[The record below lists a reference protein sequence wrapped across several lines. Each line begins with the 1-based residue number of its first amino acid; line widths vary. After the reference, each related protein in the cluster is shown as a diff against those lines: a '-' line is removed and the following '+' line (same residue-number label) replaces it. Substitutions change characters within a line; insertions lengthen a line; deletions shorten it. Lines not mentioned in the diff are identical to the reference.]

1 MPDNFFSSQSGV
13 TQAQAARDAA
23 ALDLSRARA
32 LKQAAQD
39 ALKVFLRW
47 FNERDENAL
56 AERARLENAVAQ
68 AASYLNTQQGNV
80 RQATETLGAAR
91 NSFVLFTDPRANV
104 EKLSDG
110 SPFVLF
116 PVRLETRFHSGNLRE
131 RVGHQLWVRIYPDD
145 CSIDTFEPTMS
156 NSELANVKLFWQN
169 SWSAGGFEDQERG
182 AWRSLVAAQGSGRAG
197 WLVDTYAPVNLASKP
212 TKAAAADEILVI
224 ATQAPLPAAEGAAIT
239 AYWQAIWLADENAGK
254 QKTARDSLTVAVGA
268 ARAAELVASYAPF
281 NLTDT
286 PALPNKKS
294 DVALST
300 AFVVFPSDP
309 VTEQGSW
316 SQAPQV
322 RQFPDRFVVL
332 GFNGDKQTLEAIGS
346 TVTLPLYVGPDP
358 SADPKVDPS
367 SGIHPDGPDLFVPDQ
382 LKWMVDF
389 ESAVAAGMALVIDLT
404 PQQAATGFDR
414 LFVIGLQLSASAN
427 DGKAAL
433 EELLHHHQVSRSGF
447 SILSQGTPTHNA
459 TTAGTGSAGTSYT
472 KADDPDQS
480 FDDRKNSPLFTSV
493 ADPVLKRDGQW
504 LAELLG
510 IDAQSL
516 TGVHGSGGT
525 DQLETRA
532 IQTALWPATLGYW
545 MDKML
550 TPVFSDEVV
559 AETRSFFTQF
569 VSGRGS
575 VPAIRIGGQPYGILP
590 TTAYSQ
596 IRWLDE
602 GAIGERLNAP
612 SSFLRGLYTLLRAVD
627 GDWTAMSANAAFV
640 GKAGDAH
647 QTLLD
652 ILALQPS
659 SVEYY
664 SRFAES
670 IQELF
675 NVENFWGLGPNFI
688 KALTALGL
696 DGAAAGL
703 LTKLGYPG
711 AAKPDILNHFFLKDA
726 GQITNVID
734 DRPLSESIAIRAY
747 TDDGRNYIRWL
758 IDAAQTSLDA
768 VEAEQGFTAGK
779 TPESLLYLFLRH
791 ALMLGYY
798 DFSYSLYKSANFMS
812 PPELLAMKPEPAFI
826 HVADGAVPSESR
838 FAPLYKMESRVTGS
852 PTLRVSDYITSN
864 LALLFSSGE
873 LAAQI
878 NALGLLETAKTARL
892 ERLFAEHIDTCCY
905 RFDAWLQ
912 GLVHYQLQRMRDAQG
927 AGNKATGGA
936 YLGAY
941 AWLEDLRP
949 SAAALVP
956 AQIPEDIAVQFP
968 GTSPLMSDATN
979 GGYVHA
985 PSLPHANTAAVLRSG
1000 YLANAN
1006 STNQETLAINLSS
1019 DRVRLAL
1026 SLLEGVRN
1034 GQSLGALLGYRF
1046 ERGLHDDHG
1055 LAEVDKFIFPLR
1067 KAFPLVAD
1075 TLTTTQ
1081 TQPDVPIEAIEA
1093 RNVLDGRKL
1102 LSRVQ
1107 SSGIQTYP
1115 YGLTTL
1121 LAVSSTAEQEALDSQ
1136 TQALLDVYDA
1146 IADLALAEGVHQA
1159 VQGNY
1164 ERVASTLDAY
1174 SSANFPPDPEVI
1186 QTPPNG
1192 IALTHRTGVHLKPG
1206 LGAPVG
1212 ATPRT
1217 QVEPAIDDWLES
1229 MLPALDDIG
1238 CTVEWTNPVTGTPQQ
1253 NFITLDDLK
1262 LRPFDVVFLIRPDE
1276 MQAMSELDDRIMRHV
1291 MANFAP
1297 RPDSAIAVHY
1307 MTAPATKLS
1316 VFAVTPLV
1324 RALKTLISRSRP
1336 LRATD
1341 ATRHNDASADDNA
1354 QVFSDPQRIKVPFLA
1369 LQTLETDLGNF
1380 IEVIKPLVEKPVDK
1394 RADIIANIDGWTDQ
1408 AVALLER
1415 AARFN
1420 VPSSGWG
1427 FLYAWRHGAF
1437 AGLFTQIGS
1446 LLARWKGKLDDYTV
1460 AITAYDNL
1468 VATTSD
1474 ADRFQALQA
1483 AEGLISVVLDPLPA
1497 TPAMLRL
1504 ALDGKH
1510 ASFVTARDQFV
1521 LVMNGNSASFT
1532 NTLQAAQAISTAAF
1546 DSEPFDLTAFG
1557 DRAVVLAQDILS
1569 NCVGHQQ
1576 AIHTRVV
1583 AIAAQMTLYGTA
1595 GTAIAQVQALDQA
1608 AKAMLGEDFYIVP
1621 EFSLSTAQGQEWA
1634 NAYGASTGG
1643 QLLSYL
1649 EGTLNR
1655 DFPVDEWMYGVARV
1669 RPMMHAWE
1677 SLVMLTDALG
1687 VVTPVLTPVQFPYE
1701 VDAVWLAMEFP
1712 PDHLPDSDRLLY
1724 TAYYSTVFNAAA
1736 RQCGLLLDEWT
1747 EVIPAKDR
1755 NTGITFNFN
1764 RPDNEPPQCI
1774 LLVTPAAATGTWQW
1788 ADLVGALNET
1798 LDLAK
1803 KRAVEPVFVDN
1814 TPYAQLLPAT
1824 IMAATLYGISITTSL
1839 SVANGALR
1847 VLEEQR
1853 NA

>member
-1 MPDNFFSSQSGV
+1 MSDFSTSQSGI
-13 TQAQAARDAA
+13 TQARAARDMAA
-23 ALDLSRARA
+23 MDLLRARA
-32 LKQAAQD
+32 RKQTAED
-39 ALKVFLRW
+39 ALKVFLRG
-47 FNERDENAL
+47 FNGRDENAP
-56 AERARLENAVAQ
+56 AERARLEHAVAG
-68 AASYLNTQQGNV
+68 ATADLDAHRGNV
-80 RQATETLGAAR
+80 RQATESLGAAR
-91 NSFVLFTDPRANV
+91 KNFAAFTDPRANV

-116 PVRLETRFHSGNLRE
+116 PVRVETRFHSGHVRE

-156 NSELANVKLFWQN
+156 NSELANTKLFWQN
-169 SWSAGGFEDQERG
+169 IWSAGGTTDQERG
-182 AWRSLVAAQGSGRAG
+182 AWRSLVAAHGSGRAG
-197 WLVDTYAPVNLASKP
+197 WLVDTYEPVNVASKP
-212 TKAAAADEILVI
+212 TKAVATDEILVI
-224 ATQAPLPAAEGAAIT
+224 ATQTPLSPVESAAIT
-239 AYWQAIWLADENAGK
+239 AYWQAIWLADGNAGK
-254 QKTARDSLTVAVGA
+254 QKTAQDALTAAVGA
-268 ARAAELVASYAPF
+268 ARASELVASYAPL
-281 NLTDT
+281 NLADSPT
-286 PALPNKKS
+286 LPKKKS

-300 AFVVFPSDP
+300 AFLVFPADP
-309 VTEQGSW
+309 VTQQGSW

-322 RQFPDRFVVL
+322 RQFPDRFIVL
-332 GFNGDKQTLEAIGS
+332 GFNAGKQTLEAIGN
-346 TVTLPLYVGPDP
+346 TVTLPLHVGPDP
-358 SADPKVDPS
+358 SADLKVDPS
-367 SGIHPDGPDLFVPDQ
+367 SGIHPDGPDLFVPDELQ
-382 LKWMVDF
+382 WMVDF
-389 ESAVAAGMALVIDLT
+389 DRAVAAGMALSIDLT
-404 PQQAATGFDR
+404 PEQAAAGFDR
-414 LFVIGLQLSASAN
+414 VFVIGLQLSASAN

-433 EELLHHHQVSRSGF
+433 EELLHHHEVSRSGF
-447 SILSQGTPTHNA
+447 SILSQGTPTHN
-459 TTAGTGSAGTSYT
+459 TTSAGTGYT

-480 FDDRKNSPLFTSV
+480 FDDRKNFPLFTIV
-493 ADPVLKRDGQW
+493 TDPALKRDGQW

-510 IDAQSL
+510 IDAQML

-525 DQLETRA
+525 DQLEARA
-532 IQTALWPATLGYW
+532 MQTALWPATLGYW

-559 AETRSFFTQF
+559 ADTRSFFTQF
-569 VSGRGS
+569 VSGRGP

-602 GAIGERLNAP
+602 RAIGERLNAP

-627 GDWTAMSANAAFV
+627 GDWTAMSANAGFV

-675 NVENFWGLGPNFI
+675 NVENFWGLGPDFI

-703 LTKLGYPG
+703 LEKLGYRG
-711 AAKPDILNHFFLKDA
+711 AVKPDILNHFFLKDA
-726 GQITNVID
+726 GKITNIID
-734 DRPLSESIAIRAY
+734 DRPLSESVAVRAY

-798 DFSYSLYKSANFMS
+798 DFAYSLYKSANFMS
-812 PPELLAMKPEPAFI
+812 APELLAMKPEPAFI
-826 HVADGAVPSESR
+826 HVADGAVASESR
-838 FAPLYKMESRVTGS
+838 FAPLYKVESRVTGS

-864 LALLFSSGE
+864 LALLFRSGE

-878 NALGLLETAKTARL
+878 NAVELLETAKTARL
-892 ERLFAEHIDTCCY
+892 ERLFAEHIDTCSY

-912 GLVHYQLQRMRDAQG
+912 GLVQFQLQRMRSAQG
-927 AGNKATGGA
+927 SDNNQATGGA

-949 SAAALVP
+949 SSSVLVP
-956 AQIPEDIAVQFP
+956 AQIAEDIAAQFP
-968 GTSPLMSDATN
+968 GTSPLMSDAAN

-985 PSLPHANTAAVLRSG
+985 PSLPHSNTAAVLRSG

-1006 STNQETLAINLSS
+1006 SANQSTLAINLSS

-1026 SLLEGVRN
+1026 SLLEGIRN

-1055 LAEVDKFIFPLR
+1055 LAEVDKFIYPLR

-1075 TLTTTQ
+1075 ALTTTQ
-1081 TQPDVPIEAIEA
+1081 TKPDVPIEAIEA

-1102 LSRVQ
+1102 VSRVQ
-1107 SSGIQTYP
+1107 SSGVATYP

-1121 LAVSSTAEQEALDSQ
+1121 PGVSSAAEQAALDSQ
-1136 TQALLDVYDA
+1136 TQTLLDVYDA
-1146 IADLALAEGVHQA
+1146 IADLALAESVHQA

-1164 ERVASTLDAY
+1164 ERVVGTLDAY
-1174 SSANFPPDPEVI
+1174 SSGNFPPEPEVI
-1186 QTPPNG
+1186 QAPPNG
-1192 IALTHRTGVHLKPG
+1192 IALTHRVGIHFKPG
-1206 LGAPVG
+1206 LSALAA
-1212 ATPRT
+1212 ATPRA
-1217 QVEPAIDDWLES
+1217 QVEPAIDNWLES
-1229 MLPALDDIG
+1229 MLPALNDIG
-1238 CTVEWTNPVTGTPQQ
+1238 CTVVWTDPLTSTPHQ
-1253 NFITLDDLK
+1253 NFITLADLK
-1262 LRPFDVVFLIRPDE
+1262 LRPFDVLFLIRPDE
-1276 MQAMSELDDRIMRHV
+1276 MQAMSELDDRFLRHV
-1291 MANFAP
+1291 VATFGP
-1297 RPDSAIAVHY
+1297 RPDAVIAIQY
-1307 MTAPATKLS
+1307 MTAPANKLS
-1316 VFAVTPLV
+1316 VFAATPMV
-1324 RALKTLISRSRP
+1324 RSLKTLISRSRP

-1341 ATRHNDASADDNA
+1341 ATRHNDASVDDNV
-1354 QVFSDPQRIKVPFLA
+1354 QVFADPQRIKVPYLA

-1380 IEVIKPLVEKPVDK
+1380 IGVIQPLIEKPVEK
-1394 RADIIANIDGWTDQ
+1394 RADIIANIDAWTDQ
-1408 AVALLER
+1408 TIALLER

-1427 FLYAWRHGAF
+1427 FLYAWRHNAF
-1437 AGLFTQIGS
+1437 ADLFAQIGA
-1446 LLARWKGKLDDYTV
+1446 LLTRWKRKLDDYTT
-1460 AITAYDNL
+1460 AITAYDGL
-1468 VATTSD
+1468 PVATSN
-1474 ADRFQALQA
+1474 ADRFKALQA
-1483 AEGLISVVLDPLPA
+1483 AEGLISVVLDPLPG
-1497 TPAMLRL
+1497 TPANLRL

-1510 ASFVTARDQFV
+1510 ANFLTERDKFVAV
-1521 LVMNGNSASFT
+1521 LNGNNASFA
-1532 NTLQAAQAISTAAF
+1532 NTLQAAQAISTTAF
-1546 DSEPFDLTAFG
+1546 DSEAFDVTGFG
-1557 DRAVVLAQDILS
+1557 DRAITLAQDILN
-1569 NCVGHQQ
+1569 NCKGHQQ
-1576 AIHTRVV
+1576 AIHTSVT
-1583 AIAAQMTLYGTA
+1583 AIATQMNLYAAA
-1595 GTAIAQVQALDQA
+1595 GTASAQVQALDSA
-1608 AKAMLGEDFYIVP
+1608 AKAMLGEDFYLVP

-1634 NAYGASTGG
+1634 NAYGVSTGG

-1649 EGTLNR
+1649 QSTLSR

-1669 RPMMHAWE
+1669 RPMMRAWE
-1677 SLVMLTDALG
+1677 SLVMLTD
-1687 VVTPVLTPVQFPYE
+1687 VFQVTVPALTPVQFPYE
-1701 VDAVWLAMEFP
+1701 ADAVWLAMEFP
-1712 PDHLPDSDRLLY
+1712 ADHLPDSDRLLY
-1724 TAYYSTVFNAAA
+1724 TAYYSDAFSATA

-1747 EVIPAKDR
+1747 EVIPATDR
-1755 NTGITFNFN
+1755 NTGITFNYN

-1774 LLVTPAAATGTWQW
+1774 LLVTPAAATGSWQW
-1788 ADLVGALNET
+1788 SDLVGALNET

-1803 KRAVEPVFVDN
+1803 KRAVEPLFVDN
-1814 TPYAQLLPAT
+1814 TPYAPLLPAT

-1847 VLEEQR
+1847 VLEEQPH
-1853 NA
+1853 A